1 MVIFSS
7 ADAPPSVDAVSEEAD
22 VAASVEAAVPPSVE
36 AAVPASVETDV
47 AASVDAADVS
57 PSDFFAHPENAMDN
71 ARHPAMATVENLRF
85 LIFSLFPFLSDIIKK
100 QSRGHVP

>member
-1 MVIFSS
+1 MIFSS
-7 ADAPPSVDAVSEEAD
+7 ADAPPSVEASVDVFSVEAV
-22 VAASVEAAVPPSVE
+22 VPASVEAAVPPSVE

-57 PSDFFAHPENAMDN
+57 PSDYFAHPENAMDN

-85 LIFSLFPFLSDIIKK
+85 LIFSLFPFL
-100 QSRGHVP
+100 QTL